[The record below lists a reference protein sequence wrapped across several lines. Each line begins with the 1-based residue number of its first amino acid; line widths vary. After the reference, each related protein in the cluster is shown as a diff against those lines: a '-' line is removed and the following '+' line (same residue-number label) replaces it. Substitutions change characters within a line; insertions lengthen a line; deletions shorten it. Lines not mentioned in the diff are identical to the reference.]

1 MSQKPNMDAGK
12 LIVFS
17 APSGSGKTTVVKHLL
32 DMMSDHLA
40 FSVSATT
47 RKKRAGEVDGVD
59 YYFLDENTFKQR
71 LKEDAFLE
79 HEEVY
84 EGLFYGTLMSEVE
97 RIWKSGKHV
106 LFDVDVV
113 GGLNIKKKYP
123 DKTLAVFLRPPSIE
137 VLMERLKNRQTEVE
151 HQLQE
156 RIEKARK
163 ELEFESQFDVVIV
176 NDILQETF
184 TKAEKVVYNFI
195 NT

>member
-32 DMMSDHLA
+32 EMMSDHLA

>member
-1 MSQKPNMDAGK
+1 MSQKNSKTDGK

-32 DMMSDHLA
+32 KVMSDKLA

-47 RKKRAGEVDGVD
+47 RKKRAGEMNGVD
-59 YYFLDENTFKQR
+59 YYFLDEKTFKER
-71 LKEDAFLE
+71 RNEDAFLE

-97 RIWKSGKHV
+97 RIWESGKHV

-123 DKTLAVFLRPPSIE
+123 DKTLAVFLRPPSIDI
-137 VLMERLKNRQTEVE
+137 LMKRLANRQTEVE

-163 ELEFESQFDVVIV
+163 ELDFESQFDVVIV

-184 TKAEKVVYNFI
+184 NEAEKVVYNFI